1 MFLKVSSRQ
10 HSFQS
15 KVKKTKLVWSCSGA
29 YLDIRNKTANTA
41 LHLAAYRGNIDIV
54 KLLVQRG
61 ANVFLR
67 NDKGRCASEEA
78 ETGNHTLTAQ
88 FLYKKMKG
96 TKRENLRRRC
106 LCKIYNMYFL
116 HYYHRYLIQM
126 CFFCK
131 LEILT
136 QNRSAI
142 T

>member
-1 MFLKVSSRQ
+1 M
-10 HSFQS
+10 
-15 KVKKTKLVWSCSGA
+15 VWSCSGA
-29 YLDIRNKTANTA
+29 HLDIKNKTANTA

-96 TKRENLRRRC
+96 EEFVLPKE
-106 LCKIYNMYFL
+106 KISGTDVCVKN
-116 HYYHRYLIQM
+116 
-126 CFFCK
+126 
-131 LEILT
+131 T
-136 QNRSAI
+136 
-142 T
+142 